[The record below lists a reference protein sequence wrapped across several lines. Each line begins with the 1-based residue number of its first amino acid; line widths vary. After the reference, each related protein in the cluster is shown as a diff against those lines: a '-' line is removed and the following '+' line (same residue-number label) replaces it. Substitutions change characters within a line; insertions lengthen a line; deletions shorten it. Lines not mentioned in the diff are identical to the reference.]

1 MAAPITTTATNL
13 VAQLLE
19 VAGAVQAAELEYPV
33 ETRPDNISFTPD
45 TEGGT
50 ITISASI
57 PCSFSSAGGAI
68 SFTAVDYFGA

>member
-19 VAGAVQAAELEYPV
+19 VAGAVQAAELAIPE

-50 ITISASI
+50 ISISVSL
-57 PCSFSSAGGAI
+57 PVTFSSAGGKI
-68 SFTAVDYFGA
+68 SYTAVDYLI